1 MRDMKR
7 KLSLLAGAAIF
18 LGGSLAL
25 RAQQPPVPKG
35 QVIER
40 IIARVNDSVV
50 TSHQYQKALAA
61 LHVQIKQGCPACSEA
76 QLEAKFQD
84 QQKDVLR
91 DLIDQSLLVQRAED
105 QGINVDIA
113 VVKQLDKIR
122 QQYHLDS
129 MDALQR
135 AVEASGMNW
144 DDYKATIRRQ
154 LLTQRIVQRDVGST
168 VQIDHKE
175 IVTYYDTH
183 KDQFNRPESVVLR
196 EIFLSTKGMTAP
208 EVEAARKKIEN
219 LRQRVLNGDD
229 FGQLAK
235 LYSQGSTAQKGG
247 ELGTFQRGELAP
259 DIENAVFKLQHD
271 QMTPVIQTPAGF
283 ELLQVE
289 QHYQAGIQPLD
300 AVLNDVENDIYL
312 QKIGP
317 ALRAYLEKLRG
328 QSYIKM
334 QPGYIDTAAVPE
346 TPIEEVTPSIPGQ
359 GNSKKKGSG

>member
-1 MRDMKR
+1 MNLKFRF
-7 KLSLLAGAAIF
+7 LAGVAILLAA
-18 LGGSLAL
+18 SLAL
-25 RAQQPPVPKG
+25 RAQQQPPPQG
-35 QVIER
+35 QVIDR
-40 IIARVNDSVV
+40 IIATVNDDII
-50 TSHQYQKALAA
+50 TSHQYQTALAA
-61 LHVQIKQGCPACSEA
+61 LREQIKHDCASCSAA
-76 QLEAKFQD
+76 QLDTQFQE
-84 QQKDVLR
+84 KKKNVLR
-91 DLIDQSLLVQRAED
+91 DMIDQSLLVQRAKD
-105 QGINVDIA
+105 QGINVDID
-113 VVKQLDKIR
+113 VVKQLDRIR
-122 QQYHLDS
+122 QQYHLPT
-129 MDALQR
+129 MDALQQ
-135 AVEASGMNW
+135 AVQQSGMDWN
-144 DDYKATIRRQ
+144 DYKDTIRRQ
-154 LLTQRIVQRDVGST
+154 LLTQQLIQQDVGGSL
-168 VQIDHKE
+168 QIGRAE
-175 IVTYYDTH
+175 IQKYYDAH
-183 KDQFNRPESVVLR
+183 KSQFNRPESVVLR
-196 EIFLSTKGMTAP
+196 EIFLSTKGMTPVQIA
-208 EVEAARKKIEN
+208 AARKKIDN
-219 LRQRVLNGDD
+219 LRQRVSNGDD